1 YDVDKHQTP
10 SWYVNK
16 PKEIEEQESTLSS
29 VSEQK
34 VSEEISD
41 CLLNQTPISDVS
53 PTNKPES
60 VI

>member
-1 YDVDKHQTP
+1 
-10 SWYVNK
+10 
-16 PKEIEEQESTLSS
+16 TLSS

-41 CLLNQTPISDVS
+41 CLLNQIPISEVS

-60 VI
+60 VIVQPE